1 MDFFSS
7 LQITMPIFHYTAY
20 TASEKEVRG
29 SVEAES
35 VAEAASV
42 LKRDGLFPREIALP
56 SARKGFRRKKVSV
69 NELASLTRRLSTL
82 IGAGCALFDALRL
95 LSDEEENAEIKAAL
109 ISIREEISG
118 GSTLSRA
125 LEAQKV
131 IFPELFIRTVEAGE
145 HGGTLDKVL
154 LRLSDFLDA
163 RGRIEDRVRSALLYP
178 ALMAIVGALVLSFLF
193 IFVIPR
199 ITAIFEDSGQ
209 SLPLITKALLF
220 FVGVLTGWWHA
231 LIAIAA
237 LFFISARRY
246 LRTLNGKTAR
256 DSFLL
261 RGPVIGRLYFKFQM
275 ASFARTLGSLLSSG
289 VPIIGALNMT
299 SKVLGNTVLEA
310 ALSKAVKDL
319 TEGSP
324 LSVSL
329 KASSV
334 FPPTLVHM
342 VTTGERSGELP
353 ALLIKTA
360 DAYEKEFESGVARAL
375 TLIEPMMV
383 LAMGA
388 IVGFIVLAILLPIFE
403 LNQVIR

>member
-1 MDFFSS
+1 
-7 LQITMPIFHYTAY
+7 MPIFHYTAY
-20 TASEKEVRG
+20 TASEKEVQG

-35 VAEAASV
+35 VVEAAST
-42 LKRDGLFPREIALP
+42 LKRDGLFPKEIALP

-109 ISIREEISG
+109 IRIRDEISG

-125 LEAQKV
+125 FEAHGN

-193 IFVIPR
+193 IFVIPK
-199 ITAIFEDSGQ
+199 ITAVFEDSGQ
-209 SLPLITKALLF
+209 PLPLITKALLF
-220 FVGVLTGWWHA
+220 FVGALTGWWHA
-231 LIAIAA
+231 LIVTAA
-237 LFFISARRY
+237 LFFISTRRY
-246 LRTLNGKTAR
+246 LKTLKGKMAR

-261 RGPVIGRLYFKFQM
+261 NAPVIGRLYFKFQM
-275 ASFARTLGSLLSSG
+275 ASFARTLASLLSSG

-299 SKVLGNTVLEA
+299 SKVLGNTLLEA
-310 ALSKAVKDL
+310 ALSKAARDL

-324 LSVSL
+324 LSGSL
-329 KASSV
+329 KASGV

-342 VTTGERSGELP
+342 VSTGERSGELP
-353 ALLIKTA
+353 ALLIKAA
-360 DAYEKEFESGVARAL
+360 DAYEKEFDSGVARAL

-388 IVGFIVLAILLPIFE
+388 VVGFIVLAILLPIFE

>member
-1 MDFFSS
+1 M
-7 LQITMPIFHYTAY
+7 
-20 TASEKEVRG
+20 
-29 SVEAES
+29 
-35 VAEAASV
+35 
-42 LKRDGLFPREIALP
+42 P

-109 ISIREEISG
+109 IRIRDEISG

-125 LEAQKV
+125 FEAHGN

-193 IFVIPR
+193 IFVIPK
-199 ITAIFEDSGQ
+199 ITAVFEDSGQ

-220 FVGVLTGWWHA
+220 FVGALTGWWHA
-231 LIAIAA
+231 IIVIAA
-237 LFFISARRY
+237 LFFMSARRY
-246 LRTLNGKTAR
+246 LRTLKGKTTR

-261 RGPVIGRLYFKFQM
+261 NAPVIGRLYFKFQM
-275 ASFARTLGSLLSSG
+275 ASFARTLASLLSSG

-299 SKVLGNTVLEA
+299 SKVLGNTPLET
-310 ALSKAVKDL
+310 ALSKAARDL

-324 LSVSL
+324 LSGSL
-329 KASSV
+329 KASGV

-342 VTTGERSGELP
+342 VSTGERSGELP
-353 ALLIKTA
+353 ALLIKAA
-360 DAYEKEFESGVARAL
+360 DAYEKEFDSGVARAL